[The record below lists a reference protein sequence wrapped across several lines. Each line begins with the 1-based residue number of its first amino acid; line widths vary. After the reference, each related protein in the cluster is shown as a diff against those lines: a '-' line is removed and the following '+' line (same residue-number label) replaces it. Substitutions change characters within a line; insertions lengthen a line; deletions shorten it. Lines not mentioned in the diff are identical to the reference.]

1 VALDPVTVW
10 KGFVWWTTVK
20 PFKKFRAWRARRRGK
35 RMAVETGLRSS
46 SNMVIAGGLANIVV
60 EILQMI
66 WPEFVLSA
74 EMRTYLT
81 LGIAWLASRFTRT
94 PEQPKVL

>member
-1 VALDPVTVW
+1 
-10 KGFVWWTTVK
+10 
-20 PFKKFRAWRARRRGK
+20 
-35 RMAVETGLRSS
+35 
-46 SNMVIAGGLANIVV
+46 MVIAGGLANIVV